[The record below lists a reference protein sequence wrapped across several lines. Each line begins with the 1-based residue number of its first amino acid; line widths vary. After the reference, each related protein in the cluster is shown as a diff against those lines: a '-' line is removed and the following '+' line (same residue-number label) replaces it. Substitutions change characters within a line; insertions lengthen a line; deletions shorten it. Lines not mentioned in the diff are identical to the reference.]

1 MRRGGEVRERE
12 RQKAGVH
19 HQRARRR
26 PRPRSIPFLSLSLS
40 FPPRPYIF
48 ERQQFLL
55 SLVLDHHFLRGGSGR
70 ERRRERKKVSEKCVR
85 APRPSISTL
94 QSLSLAPCRAPPA
107 HPHLVHDDLGLVF
120 ERPDELHFL
129 LAQALQLK
137 ERKREREKK
146 EVRMERNGK
155 LRSTAA
161 TRSPRACSLSLSR
174 ARFHTLAR
182 VAFLTSTT

>member
-1 MRRGGEVRERE
+1 VRERE

-85 APRPSISTL
+85 APSTL
-94 QSLSLAPCRAPPA
+94 
-107 HPHLVHDDLGLVF
+107 DL
-120 ERPDELHFL
+120 H
-129 LAQALQLK
+129 
-137 ERKREREKK
+137 
-146 EVRMERNGK
+146 
-155 LRSTAA
+155 AA
-161 TRSPRACSLSLSR
+161 IALSR
-174 ARFHTLAR
+174 ALPRSAR
-182 VAFLTSTT
+182 PPAPCP